1 MTSLRSPQEAKATE
15 VHLHIVPVPDRSIP
29 LQSPACFSMDLSRRA
44 TLISEALQQLR
55 SQSMQLARA
64 ADYLTAA
71 LLEGGRVL
79 VAGQGGS
86 VANAQHL
93 ASELIA
99 RYPGERAYHVALALI
114 ADSYVTKVESETDAP
129 DVFSRQIAAYRYRG
143 DVFVAFGTSGANR
156 DLVHAA
162 RTASAMGMTVIAI
175 TGPCPNLLE
184 SAADVSIT
192 VSNGDAQVVREAHV
206 VVLHLLSEAVER
218 ALVEA
223 MKGSRAG

>member
-1 MTSLRSPQEAKATE
+1 
-15 VHLHIVPVPDRSIP
+15 
-29 LQSPACFSMDLSRRA
+29 MDLSRRA
-44 TLISEALQQLR
+44 TLMSEALQQLR
-55 SQSMQLARA
+55 SQSTQLARA
-64 ADYLTAA
+64 ADCLTAT
-71 LLEGGRVL
+71 LLEGGRIL
-79 VAGQGGS
+79 IAGQGGS

-99 RYPGERAYHVALALI
+99 RYPGERASHVALALI
-114 ADSYVTKVESETDAP
+114 ADTHAAKVAGETDAP
-129 DVFSRQIAAYRYRG
+129 DIFSRQITAYGCRS
-143 DVFVAFGTSGANR
+143 DVLLTFSTSGANR
-156 DLVHAA
+156 NLVHAA
-162 RTASAMGMTVIAI
+162 RTAAAMEMTVVAI
-175 TGPCPNLLE
+175 TGPCPNQLE